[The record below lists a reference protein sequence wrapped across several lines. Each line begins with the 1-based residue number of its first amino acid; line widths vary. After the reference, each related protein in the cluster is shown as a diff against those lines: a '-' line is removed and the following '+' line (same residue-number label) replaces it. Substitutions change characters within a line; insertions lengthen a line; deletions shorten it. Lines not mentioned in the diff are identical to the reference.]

1 MNKFSVYDH
10 IDNSVQLRAPAS
22 VHTIVKLTKPKTRIV
37 NTEAETEIQQFYF
50 YEYRWRCKISKYTIF
65 SF

>member
-50 YEYRWRCKISKYTIF
+50 YEYR
-65 SF
+65 